1 MNAEQ
6 FWNNVKPLIKQQNK
20 TQESLA
26 SELNIPFGTFQG
38 WITYKRLPDVVSAY
52 KIAQALGTTVE
63 YLVTG
68 KQPQQDH
75 RETQKLAAEILRLVS
90 PYLGEQDL

>member
-1 MNAEQ
+1 MLDFWQRTKSLIKARNTKQQAIAEQ
-6 FWNNVKPLIKQQNK
+6 TGISIL
-20 TQESLA
+20 TLR
-26 SELNIPFGTFQG
+26 G
-38 WITYKRLPDVVSAY
+38 WITHDRLPDVVSAY

-75 RETQKLAAEILRLVS
+75 RETKELAAEILRLLS

>member
-68 KQPQQDH
+68 HDEQNNKYDRLKQAVLDAVH
-75 RETQKLAAEILRLVS
+75 NN
-90 PYLGEQDL
+90 